1 VNGFGAVRTATG
13 GIGRHKV
20 QAVVL
25 VIVLAVA
32 TASALLGM
40 ALLNGN
46 DAPFDRSFAAQ
57 NGASVT
63 VTANAARATATE
75 LAATSHASG
84 VTAAAGPFGQATV
97 QTTFLGQPNGQLSLV
112 GRSGPGGPVDDLSL
126 TNGHWADEPG
136 QIVLNGQPGDGTLNA
151 GPDLGSVIDVT
162 GTSVRLT
169 VVGFATSIT
178 NTADGWVAPAEI
190 ASLGGPPTAEMLY
203 RFTSAGNYAQIRTDV
218 AAVSKLL
225 PAGSVE
231 GSGSWLQAQVQAE
244 GNGAIMEPFVVAFAV
259 IGLAMA
265 VLIVGNVVSGAV
277 ISSYRR
283 IGVLKSV
290 GMTPAQVVATYL
302 SRIGWPALIGCMI
315 GAVLGNLLATSVL
328 SQQAAANGASGGTA
342 PWWAT
347 AGAVLGMFALT
358 MLAAFGPA
366 LRAGRLS
373 ATQAIAAGRAPRTGH
388 GYAAHRLAAKLRLPR
403 PVGLGLAAPFARPA
417 RTMVTLLAVVFGAT
431 AVIFAVGLHWSLDRA
446 AASQSLAAAV
456 PVSVQQDG
464 PGAGPNQEPSAA
476 QDAAV
481 TAALTAQPGTARV
494 LPVYENPVKVVG
506 ISQQTDATVFGGDSS
521 WLGYGII
528 AGHWLDGPG
537 QVDVNTA
544 FLDQSGLSIGDT
556 AVVTLPST
564 TGGTSQVTV
573 RIVGEIFRPSSDPH
587 IFASAQTLPGV
598 ATVANLDQY
607 DVGLKPGTNA
617 TAYIQAINAKLGVNG
632 PWGADPPQHGQF
644 YTIASE
650 LIGLLALMV
659 AIAAGLGVL
668 NTVLMTTRDR
678 VHDLGVYKALGMRPA
693 QMIVMVICWIAGP
706 AIVAAVIA
714 APAAILLNTAT
725 LHAMASTAHTGVP
738 ASFTQVFG
746 AARLAVL
753 ALAALVIAVAGAF
766 LPASWAAAARPAVAL
781 RAE

>member
-1 VNGFGAVRTATG
+1 MSGFGAVRTATG
-13 GIGRHKV
+13 GAGRHKV

-63 VTANAARATATE
+63 LTVKSARASEAQ
-75 LAATSHASG
+75 LAATSHAAG

-97 QTTFLGQPNGQLSLV
+97 QTSFLSQPNGQLNLV
-112 GRSGPGGPVDDLSL
+112 GRASSGGPVDDLSL
-126 TNGHWADEPG
+126 TNGHWADAPG
-136 QIVLNGQPGDGTLNA
+136 QIVLNGQPGNGTLDD
-151 GPDLGSVIDVT
+151 GPGLGSVIDVT
-162 GTSVRLT
+162 GTGVKLT

-178 NTADGWVAPAEI
+178 DTADGWVAPAEI
-190 ASLGGPPTAEMLY
+190 ARFGGPATGQMLY
-203 RFTSAGNYAQIRTDV
+203 RFTSAGNYTQIRSDV
-218 AAVSKLL
+218 TAVSKLL

-231 GSGSWLQAQVQAE
+231 GSGSWLQAQSEAE

-277 ISSYRR
+277 IAGYHR
-283 IGVLKSV
+283 IGVLKSI
-290 GMTPAQVVATYL
+290 GMTPLQVVATYL
-302 SRIGWPALIGCMI
+302 RRIGWPALIGCVI

-347 AGAVLGMFALT
+347 VVAVLGMFALT

-373 ATQAIAAGRAPRTGH
+373 ATQAIAAGRAPRAGK
-388 GYAAHRLAAKLRLPR
+388 GYAAHRLAARLRLPR

-417 RTMVTLLAVVFGAT
+417 RTLVTLLAVAFGAT
-431 AVIFAVGLHWSLDRA
+431 AVIFAIGLHSSLSRA
-446 AASQSLAAAV
+446 SASQSLSATV
-456 PVSVQQDG
+456 PVHINQFGQG
-464 PGAGPNQEPSAA
+464 PAVGPNQNPSAA

-481 TAALTAQPGTARV
+481 TSALAAEPGTARYV
-494 LPVYENPVKVVG
+494 GMYLNGVKVAG
-506 ISQQTDATVFGGDSS
+506 ISQNVNAFVFGGDAS
-521 WLGYGII
+521 WAGYALI
-528 AGHWLDGPG
+528 DGRWYDGTG

-544 FLDQSGLSIGDT
+544 FLTQSGLSVGDT
-556 AVVTLPST
+556 VTVN
-564 TGGTSQVTV
+564 TGTAQDTV
-573 RIVGEIFRPSSDPH
+573 RIVGEVFQPSSEPR
-587 IFASAQTLPGV
+587 ILASAQTLPGV
-598 ATVANLDQY
+598 ATTANLRQY
-607 DVGLKPGTNA
+607 YVGLKPGTDV
-617 TAYIQAINAKLGVNG
+617 TAYIQAINARLGNAS
-632 PWGADPPQHGQF
+632 PWAATPRSGGGQF
-644 YTIASE
+644 YTIASS

-678 VHDLGVYKALGMRPA
+678 VHDLGIYKALGMRPG
-693 QMIVMVICWIAGP
+693 QMMVMVICWIAGP
-706 AIVAAVIA
+706 AILAAVIA
-714 APAAILLNTAT
+714 APAAVLLNSAT
-725 LHAMASTAHTGVP
+725 VRAMAGTAHTGIPV
-738 ASFTQVFG
+738 SFTEVFG

-753 ALAALVIAVAGAF
+753 SLAALIIAVAGAF
-766 LPASWAAAARPAVAL
+766 LPASWAARARPAVAL